1 MKRFLETLIE
11 EKNLSDTMI
20 EVEGESGVNMIMIET
35 LIEEILTA
43 PLSEQK
49 QIRKVLIKMDFN
61 NDDVLHFFN
70 HLAKTI
76 AI

>member
-20 EVEGESGVNMIMIET
+20 EVEGASGVNMIMIET

-49 QIRKVLIKMDFN
+49 QIRKVLIEIDFN
-61 NDDVLHFFN
+61 NGDVLHFFN
-70 HLAKTI
+70 HLAEAI

>member
-20 EVEGESGVNMIMIET
+20 EVEGASGVNMIMIET

-49 QIRKVLIKMDFN
+49 QIRKVLIEIDFN
-61 NDDVLHFFN
+61 NGDVLHFFN